1 VKLATHAVTGHK
13 VAVKI
18 LNKSKIK
25 QLGMEEKVQREINI
39 LHLCTHP
46 HIIRLYEVIDTPTD
60 IFLVNEY
67 VSGGELFDY
76 IVSKGR
82 LSADEARNF
91 FHQIISGVE
100 YCHFQKIVHRDLK
113 PENLLLDANLN
124 IKIADFGLSNL
135 MRDGDFLRTS
145 CGSPNYAAP
154 EVISGHLYAGP
165 EVDVW
170 SCGVILYALLCGS
183 LPFDDE
189 SIPNL
194 FKKIKSGMYSLP
206 THLSQLAKNL
216 IPRMLEVDPMKRIT
230 IPEIRLHPWFQ
241 HKLPPYLR
249 HPPEL
254 MEKQER
260 IVDQEVIDEVMK
272 LPFHKAYGNSLS
284 SHNNPINGLIIASGG
299 NTAAAAAG
307 AQHHHHHHHAV
318 VAASALFPT
327 GIVTRELV
335 ERAAALEDSRDSDAV
350 PKLLRDLRCAYE
362 LILDH
367 KHTRLR
373 VMEVARAIK
382 EAASATPPAF
392 SPGGSRGTTPG
403 GGSNNSAHYGGNSNN
418 RYHNNYSSNSSYNST
433 SQSPTTAGAGA
444 GAAAHAAAA
453 SSPSAQARL
462 AEEATRALM
471 QPRPPRS
478 IGGGPGGSNSHS
490 PYYPQQPH
498 LPGPGPPSGST
509 SVGGGGVG
517 GGGGGHP
524 VIQMTSSIPGNT
536 GMIAQH
542 QHGRRTRR
550 WYLGIQSKKDP
561 AHVMNEVYKAL
572 MALGCE
578 WLQLSSYRIKCKWRP
593 NVSWSGG
600 GGGGSGSADGVG
612 GCATSPSAGM
622 AAFSIPTAGGATPE
636 AAWAKQQSQEQQQA
650 LPKSQ
655 SDSMDVDEKISGQGT
670 TSSSA
675 NGCDMK
681 VLASEGSAHFARVPN
696 LSTPDYSIKI
706 GLTLYKVQQ
715 NIYLL
720 DFQKMTGDA
729 FSFMTLC
736 ANIITELKTLS
747 AASKAQQLMA
757 QQQQAV
763 AAAAAQQQAMQ
774 QHLHQQ
780 QQQAG
785 GGQQRYGGPPP
796 AGPK

>member
-1 VKLATHAVTGHK
+1 MDQAPIKIGQYILGKNLGIGAFGKVKLATHCVTGHK

-18 LNKSKIK
+18 LNKAKIK

-82 LSADEARNF
+82 LSSDEARNF

-113 PENLLLDANLN
+113 PENLLLDSNLN

-206 THLSQLAKNL
+206 SHLSQLARNL

-249 HPPEL
+249 HPPDL

-260 IVDQEVIDEVMK
+260 VVDPQVIDEVMK
-272 LPFHKAYGNSLS
+272 LPFHKAYENAMIPNSS
-284 SHNNPINGLIIASGG
+284 SPSTSNNPGDSQV
-299 NTAAAAAG
+299 
-307 AQHHHHHHHAV
+307 AQQV
-318 VAASALFPT
+318 QQPLF
-327 GIVTRELV
+327 ITRELV
-335 ERAAALEDSRDSDAV
+335 EAAAALEDSREDNA
-350 PKLLRDLRCAYE
+350 PKFVRDLRVAYE

-373 VMEVARAIK
+373 VMEVARAIQ

-392 SPGGSRGTTPG
+392 SPGASRGASPG
-403 GGSNNSAHYGGNSNN
+403 TRSGYSSRGSYIQ
-418 RYHNNYSSNSSYNST
+418 SSNSPNLYHT
-433 SQSPTTAGAGA
+433 D
-444 GAAAHAAAA
+444 
-453 SSPSAQARL
+453 AQMRL
-462 AEEATRALM
+462 AEEAAQSLIKNTAGRSVMGVVGSHQRSMSLNNS
-471 QPRPPRS
+471 QHQILPPAPPS
-478 IGGGPGGSNSHS
+478 LPMPGGMSV
-490 PYYPQQPH
+490 
-498 LPGPGPPSGST
+498 SGSST
-509 SVGGGGVG
+509 
-517 GGGGGHP
+517 P
-524 VIQMTSSIPGNT
+524 VVQMQSSIPGNV

-542 QHGRRTRR
+542 QQGRRNRR

-561 AHVMNEVYKAL
+561 AHVMTEVYKAL
-572 MALGCE
+572 MALGCD
-578 WLQLSSYRIKCKWRP
+578 WLQLSSYRIKCRWRP
-593 NVSWSGG
+593 QSGRTMNR
-600 GGGGSGSADGVG
+600 SLIQ
-612 GCATSPSAGM
+612 PM
-622 AAFSIPTAGGATPE
+622 AGGETVS
-636 AAWAKQQSQEQQQA
+636 AAWNHNPQGNKQGV
-650 LPKSQ
+650 
-655 SDSMDVDEKISGQGT
+655 SDIFIDHGGHNINDPRFGTGCRMKVISGDDG
-670 TSSSA
+670 
-675 NGCDMK
+675 
-681 VLASEGSAHFARVPN
+681 HFVQVPN
-696 LSTPDYSIKI
+696 LNTPEYCIKI

-747 AASKAQQLMA
+747 AANKKQQQLLAQQQVAMA
-757 QQQQAV
+757 QQHA
-763 AAAAAQQQAMQ
+763 AMQ
-774 QHLHQQ
+774 
-780 QQQAG
+780 AATG
-785 GGQQRYGGPPP
+785 GMPNMS
-796 AGPK
+796 

>member
-1 VKLATHAVTGHK
+1 MDGQTPLVQIGQFILGKNLGIGAFGKVKLATHAVTGHK

-18 LNKSKIK
+18 LNKAKIK

-67 VSGGELFDY
+67 VSGGELFDH

-100 YCHFQKIVHRDLK
+100 YSHFQKIVHRDLK
-113 PENLLLDANLN
+113 PENLLLDANNN

-194 FKKIKSGMYSLP
+194 FKKIKSGMYALP

-254 MEKQER
+254 IEKQER

-272 LPFHKAYGNSLS
+272 LPFHKAYGGNNFANNS
-284 SHNNPINGLIIASGG
+284 PMNGISQYPP
-299 NTAAAAAG
+299 NAAG
-307 AQHHHHHHHAV
+307 
-318 VAASALFPT
+318 L
-327 GIVTRELV
+327 VTREMV
-335 ERAAALEDSRDSDAV
+335 EHAASLEDSRDSGA

-373 VMEVARAIK
+373 IMEVARTIN
-382 EAASATPPAF
+382 EAQSATPPAF

-403 GGSNNSAHYGGNSNN
+403 GSHYGGGSSGSGGRYTGSNA
-418 RYHNNYSSNSSYNST
+418 YSSNMSYASN
-433 SQSPTTAGAGA
+433 SQSPNSASGQQISS
-444 GAAAHAAAA
+444 AAM
-453 SSPSAQARL
+453 QARL
-462 AEEATRALM
+462 AEETTKALL
-471 QPRPPRS
+471 QPT
-478 IGGGPGGSNSHS
+478 GGSSAPHS
-490 PYYPQQPH
+490 IQS
-498 LPGPGPPSGST
+498 PPASGS
-509 SVGGGGVG
+509 VM
-517 GGGGGHP
+517 
-524 VIQMTSSIPGNT
+524 QMTSSIPGNS

-542 QHGRRTRR
+542 QHGKRTRR
-550 WYLGIQSKKDP
+550 WYLGIQSKKEP
-561 AHVMNEVYKAL
+561 ARVMNEVYKAL
-572 MALGCE
+572 LALGCE
-578 WLQLSSYRIKCKWRP
+578 WLQMSSYRIKCKWKP
-593 NVSWSGG
+593 NYSRSQQPSQPAGFVTAGNRMEVESSVPDSNVNVD
-600 GGGGSGSADGVG
+600 GGSGASHGEADDDDAVMTIIG
-612 GCATSPSAGM
+612 G
-622 AAFSIPTAGGATPE
+622 
-636 AAWAKQQSQEQQQA
+636 
-650 LPKSQ
+650 
-655 SDSMDVDEKISGQGT
+655 DEGFH
-670 TSSSA
+670 
-675 NGCDMK
+675 
-681 VLASEGSAHFARVPN
+681 VPVPN
-696 LSTPDYSIKI
+696 LSTSEYSIKI

-729 FSFMTLC
+729 FSFMALC

-747 AASKAQQLMA
+747 AASRQQALML
-757 QQQQAV
+757 QQQQQ
-763 AAAAAQQQAMQ
+763 AAAQQQAAMAQ
-774 QHLHQQ
+774 GA
-780 QQQAG
+780 AG
-785 GGQQRYGGPPP
+785 H
-796 AGPK
+796 

>member
-1 VKLATHAVTGHK
+1 M
-13 VAVKI
+13 KI
-18 LNKSKIK
+18 LNKAKIK

-67 VSGGELFDY
+67 VSGGELFDF

-91 FHQIISGVE
+91 FHQIVSGVE

-113 PENLLLDANLN
+113 PENLLLDSNLN

-206 THLSQLAKNL
+206 SHLSQLARNL

-230 IPEIRLHPWFQ
+230 IPEIRLYPWFQ

-260 IVDQEVIDEVMK
+260 VVDPAVIDEVMK
-272 LPFHKAYGNSLS
+272 LPFHKAYQHLL
-284 SHNNPINGLIIASGG
+284 NGGMVNGMSGG
-299 NTAAAAAG
+299 
-307 AQHHHHHHHAV
+307 
-318 VAASALFPT
+318 
-327 GIVTRELV
+327 IVPQNQPSHPLITRELV
-335 ERAAALEDSRDSDAV
+335 ESAAALEDSREDEA
-350 PKLLRDLRCAYE
+350 PKVLKDLRVAYE

-373 VMEVARAIK
+373 VMEVARAIR

-392 SPGGSRGTTPG
+392 SPGGSRGATPG
-403 GGSNNSAHYGGNSNN
+403 GFHSGSMGSGPGSYGGSSGYGSANSP
-418 RYHNNYSSNSSYNST
+418 ST
-433 SQSPTTAGAGA
+433 HHGQISQS
-444 GAAAHAAAA
+444 
-453 SSPSAQARL
+453 RM
-462 AEEATRALM
+462 AEEAARALL
-471 QPRPPRS
+471 QPGATR
-478 IGGGPGGSNSHS
+478 GGTGATP
-490 PYYPQQPH
+490 
-498 LPGPGPPSGST
+498 PPSSIP
-509 SVGGGGVG
+509 SSIAGGASPHV
-517 GGGGGHP
+517 
-524 VIQMTSSIPGNT
+524 VQMQSSIPGNI

-542 QHGRRTRR
+542 QHGRRNRR

-561 AHVMNEVYKAL
+561 AHVMTEVYKAL

-578 WLQLSSYRIKCKWRP
+578 WLQLSSYRIKCRWRP
-593 NVSWSGG
+593 NVPRESLRRQI
-600 GGGGSGSADGVG
+600 AM
-612 GCATSPSAGM
+612 PM
-622 AAFSIPTAGGATPE
+622 AGGATPDR
-636 AAWAKQQSQEQQQA
+636 AWDSGGG
-650 LPKSQ
+650 S
-655 SDSMDVDEKISGQGT
+655 SDMNIDDGESNESLTKCVGT
-670 TSSSA
+670 TEA
-675 NGCDMK
+675 
-681 VLASEGSAHFARVPN
+681 VAVPD
-696 LSTPDYSIKI
+696 LSTKEYCIKI

-715 NIYLL
+715 SIYLL

-747 AASKAQQLMA
+747 AASKQQQALLA
-757 QQQQAV
+757 QQQ
-763 AAAAAQQQAMQ
+763 AAAAQA
-774 QHLHQQ
+774 
-780 QQQAG
+780 QQQAAIAAA
-785 GGQQRYGGPPP
+785 GGQFHQR
-796 AGPK
+796 K